1 MKTYDNRRSPE
12 TGFLPL
18 FGWRRDSARRP
29 LRQTGHSSGET
40 CPPGGL
46 QEVTRVLVESNGRPN
61 NPLASAP
68 HIDDIC
74 ARCGGLLDGFAGQHR
89 SDRHDGV
96 TLHELWG
103 GHRSGHSSKPGQVRP
118 IVGLISVTGLGL
130 IRGMSPALLVAG
142 GTWFIVL
149 AAEAYC
155 RSLLT
160 PQSNAARD
168 RLKEQESWGTV
179 DPALQHTWNRL
190 HQRSIYLNSL
200 VLLAGLCLLGLAI
213 ECSS

>member
-74 ARCGGLLDGFAGQHR
+74 AHCGGLLDGFAGQHR

-96 TLHELWG
+96 TSCGEVIDPVILQNRV
-103 GHRSGHSSKPGQVRP
+103 RSGPESLVRYE
-118 IVGLISVTGLGL
+118 
-130 IRGMSPALLVAG
+130 
-142 GTWFIVL
+142 
-149 AAEAYC
+149 AA
-155 RSLLT
+155 
-160 PQSNAARD
+160 QSRWKATVARD
-168 RLKEQESWGTV
+168 MATDQAAV
-179 DPALQHTWNRL
+179 
-190 HQRSIYLNSL
+190 SL
-200 VLLAGLCLLGLAI
+200 CGL
-213 ECSS
+213 

>member
-74 ARCGGLLDGFAGQHR
+74 ARCGGLLVLEHYMVLQDDTGQIGMTALR
-89 SDRHDGV
+89 CTSCGEVIDPVILQNRV
-96 TLHELWG
+96 
-103 GHRSGHSSKPGQVRP
+103 RSGPESLVRYE
-118 IVGLISVTGLGL
+118 
-130 IRGMSPALLVAG
+130 
-142 GTWFIVL
+142 
-149 AAEAYC
+149 AA
-155 RSLLT
+155 
-160 PQSNAARD
+160 QSRWKATVARD
-168 RLKEQESWGTV
+168 MATDQAAV
-179 DPALQHTWNRL
+179 
-190 HQRSIYLNSL
+190 SL
-200 VLLAGLCLLGLAI
+200 CGL
-213 ECSS
+213 